1 MESLL
6 QDVLCKLDTLSYKLD
21 TISERMYVVEN
32 KMSYFEKQLYLRK
45 LHEQTTS
52 TSNQPQ
58 YAPRSQQIPQYIAP
72 ISRRPQPPILNPY
85 FKPQRHKKH
94 VTELRASTPHTKNN
108 ATSCQQTHPSSQPDA
123 PAQPSVQPAQP
134 SLPISPAQPSS
145 HRAQL
150 TQPQTTELSQTI
162 GKASTST
169 DTNSQRTPMSNQN
182 SNPAQKSP
190 LHSMSPIIRSKRT
203 RYSSTDSEHYIISP
217 VFQPRLKNRKILT
230 SPVNDIDS
238 YEDIVPHI
246 DNDFSDWK

>member
-21 TISERMYVVEN
+21 TISERMYVIEN

-94 VTELRASTPHTKNN
+94 VNELRVPTPHTKNN
-108 ATSCQQTHPSSQPDA
+108 ATTCQLKRPSSQPDA

-134 SLPISPAQPSS
+134 
-145 HRAQL
+145 
-150 TQPQTTELSQTI
+150 TELSQTI

-169 DTNSQRTPMSNQN
+169 DTNSQRTPKSNQN
-182 SNPAQKSP
+182 SNPAQKSL

-203 RYSSTDSEHYIISP
+203 LYSSTDSEHYIISP